1 MTAAVIVRPETTTI
15 SERAELNMENM
26 MENGEEIVE
35 DDEAL
40 PQPPKIR
47 RAVSR
52 NSGEHFPVL
61 RQVSRNI
68 AEDDSDIIKMKEY
81 MEQKGL

>member
-1 MTAAVIVRPETTTI
+1 MTAAVIVRPKTTTI

-52 NSGEHFPVL
+52 NSSEHFPML

>member
-1 MTAAVIVRPETTTI
+1 MG
-15 SERAELNMENM
+15 
-26 MENGEEIVE
+26 ENGEDDVIEEVE
-35 DDEAL
+35 SVA
-40 PQPPKIR
+40 PKVR

-52 NSGEHFPVL
+52 NGMEHLPTL

-68 AEDDSDIIKMKEY
+68 AEDDEDIIKMKEY